1 MNKELLHN
9 APGKCPR
16 CGRLYRA
23 EPGRTLCHTCSGD
36 LAPETH
42 DTSFEEHSVVPLAE
56 QRYTSL
62 MDSYNY
68 QAERAHSGR
77 HENEEVQRN
86 LGMVSVESIYDPD
99 RNCTVCDKPSLKN
112 SDFCLGCQS
121 RLHND
126 FGEAAS
132 SLFTEMESVEESD
145 TGSVRSVMSALASAR
160 RRSPHTRI
168 NPVAMGK
175 LKT

>member
-1 MNKELLHN
+1 MNKERLHN

-16 CGRLYRA
+16 CGRLFRA
-23 EPGRTLCHTCSGD
+23 EPGRTMCHACSGD
-36 LAPETH
+36 AAP
-42 DTSFEEHSVVPLAE
+42 DTQDPMFDEQSVVPLVE
-56 QRYTSL
+56 KRYTAL
-62 MDSYNY
+62 MDAYN
-68 QAERAHSGR
+68 QHAESVHTGR
-77 HENEEVQRN
+77 QESEDAPPV

-99 RNCTVCDKPSLKN
+99 RNCSVCDKPSLKN

-121 RLHND
+121 RLHKD

-132 SLFTEMESVEESD
+132 SLFTEMESVEEHD